1 MRTTTALSCLVV
13 AALLLTAC
21 GSSSSAT
28 STKTVAAPAAPTAPA
43 APAAPTAPAA
53 PATPT
58 APTAPTAASSS
69 SSNPDGVPTYKPST
83 VVSQAPHSLIIAS
96 PESVSKV
103 SAYYSSAFSGG
114 GWVIVSKTV
123 TPYSGSFT
131 VSKNGGGATVVVSPK
146 GSGSTIAISSH

>member
-1 MRTTTALSCLVV
+1 MRTTTALSCLAV

-21 GSSSSAT
+21 GSSSSTT
-28 STKTVAAPAAPTAPA
+28 STKTVAAPAAP
-43 APAAPTAPAA
+43 APAAPTAQ
-53 PATPT
+53 ATPT
-58 APTAPTAASSS
+58 APSSS